1 MRRPMENSFLLRAWR
16 RNGWCHMRTTRWSLS
31 MDTKK
36 VWNTIATVYRIWNVI
51 LRCLCVEVT
60 VDQTTTRDYET
71 TFQPDEG
78 MRGTYL
84 LQPMSTTRDRGKRKR
99 KLVIDSCKVLTN
111 KMIRTQLSDCGDT
124 TYQTRTFPPI
134 SRRAIQ
140 CKAKCADETL
150 LTMPSIVSVT
160 RITDTL
166 RYTFCLLWRVSFLVS
181 ILLWL
186 TVIATN
192 VT

>member
-1 MRRPMENSFLLRAWR
+1 M
-16 RNGWCHMRTTRWSLS
+16 
-31 MDTKK
+31 
-36 VWNTIATVYRIWNVI
+36 
-51 LRCLCVEVT
+51 LCVEVT
-60 VDQTTTRDYET
+60 IDQTTTGDYET

-84 LQPMSTTRDRGKRKR
+84 LQPLSTTRDRGKRKR

-111 KMIRTQLSDCGDT
+111 KMIRTQLSDCADT

-150 LTMPSIVSVT
+150 LTMPSIVSRVLCYCNSLCT
-160 RITDTL
+160 VVGIRITDTL
-166 RYTFCLLWRVSFLVS
+166 RRILVRF
-181 ILLWL
+181 
-186 TVIATN
+186 V
-192 VT
+192 